1 MLFDVGTRVERF
13 EKTFAGIG
21 AVWRVSKLHF
31 ECEGD
36 EKPLLNRS
44 NKSKCY
50 ERNPKPMTDF
60 VLNSQTKTAVRELAG
75 PIADVTAFNLILKL
89 VITDNPFAY

>member
-1 MLFDVGTRVERF
+1 
-13 EKTFAGIG
+13 
-21 AVWRVSKLHF
+21 
-31 ECEGD
+31 
-36 EKPLLNRS
+36 
-44 NKSKCY
+44 
-50 ERNPKPMTDF
+50 MTDF